1 MFPLQGFCF
10 HLFLPKFLS
19 NCPSSTK
26 LLLPLKIYGC
36 AAALRNYSFCK
47 KLHHKCLEVFLI
59 HLCLD
64 NCSVICEVT
73 FRNVLHQTHSEFR
86 HIQNSVYSDIFTHSP
101 ANLALLRN
109 IHAYWGIIKGYS
121 ALFNTLCNPRICAT
135 LPYSELWHI

>member
-10 HLFLPKFLS
+10 HLFSTKFLS

-26 LLLPLKIYGC
+26 LPLALNIYGC
-36 AAALRNYSFCK
+36 TPALRHYSFCK

-64 NCSVICEVT
+64 NCSVICKVT
-73 FRNVLHQTHSEFR
+73 YSEFR

-101 ANLALLRN
+101 AYLALLGN
-109 IHAYWGIIKGYS
+109 IHAYWGVIKGYS
-121 ALFNTLCNPRICAT
+121 ALFNTLCNPHICTT
-135 LPYSELWHI
+135 LPYSELWYI